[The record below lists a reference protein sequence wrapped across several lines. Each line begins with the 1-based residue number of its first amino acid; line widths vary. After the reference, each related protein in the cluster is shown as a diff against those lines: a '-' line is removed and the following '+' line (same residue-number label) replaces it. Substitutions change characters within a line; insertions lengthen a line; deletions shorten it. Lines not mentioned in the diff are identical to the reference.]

1 MIKRAT
7 ITENDI
13 LAEVV
18 APRKADLT
26 AAAARGLLALKFDR
40 QTTQKIRNLLR
51 QNNAGTISAADRLT
65 LEKYLRVGQLLDL
78 LHAKARLT
86 LGKKGVPA

>member
-1 MIKRAT
+1 MKKGVPT
-7 ITENDI
+7 TEGDI
-13 LAEVV
+13 LAQVV

-26 AAAARGLLALKFDR
+26 LEAARGLLALKFDR
-40 QTTQKIRNLLR
+40 RAQQRIRKLLQ
-51 QNNAGTISAADRLT
+51 QNNGGTISAADRLT
-65 LEKYLRVGQLLDL
+65 LDNYLRVGQLLDL